1 MSLQTRLVVSFS
13 ILLLVV
19 IAVVGLVATQSV
31 ERVLIDQ
38 IDNALLRFEGRGR
51 QPNFPLEGFRPP
63 SDEEF
68 LRPVGEIFIDANGSV
83 VEARPSGFTDDP
95 DPLPDVTTLP
105 EESGLLYL
113 DSVDGSL
120 RYRASIAHLED
131 GTTIVR
137 VVPLDDFA
145 GATSALIRTLLIAG
159 GGVLLVGGAVT
170 WWTVRRAM
178 APIEEMVDTA
188 EAIAAGD
195 LTQRVPDR
203 GTENELGRLGVSL
216 NEMLSHIEKA
226 VDTERDAKDRLRR
239 FVADASHE
247 LRTPI
252 ATISG
257 YSELRRQG
265 GLSDTADEDRAWGR
279 VESESLRMASL
290 IEDLLTLTRLGQDL
304 PLHREVADV
313 ADLIRD
319 AIGDHRA
326 IAPDRPITLVSP
338 ESVVVDC
345 DAERIFQVVTSLLS
359 NARAHTPPGTS
370 VDVEIIERNE
380 SVEFSITDSG
390 PGIPEDALGHVF
402 ERFYRA
408 DLSRSRKSGGSGLGL
423 AIVEAIVAA
432 HGGTVTASNVDS
444 GGARITFTLPARV
457 VAEASSKVAQ

>member
-1 MSLQTRLVVSFS
+1 MTLQTRLVVSFS

-19 IAVVGLVATQSV
+19 IAAVGLVATQSV

-51 QPNFPLEGFRPP
+51 QPNLPQGFRPP
-63 SDEEF
+63 TDEEF
-68 LRPVGEIFIDANGSV
+68 LRPVGEIFIDANGSM

-95 DPLPDVTTLP
+95 DPLPDLTTLP

-113 DSVDGSL
+113 DSVDNSL

-137 VVPLDDFA
+137 VIPLDDFA

-178 APIEEMVDTA
+178 APIEEMVETA

-216 NEMLSHIEKA
+216 NEMLGHIEKA
-226 VDTERDAKDRLRR
+226 VDTEREAKERLRR

-252 ATISG
+252 ATIAG
-257 YSELRRQG
+257 YSELRRHG
-265 GLSDTADEDRAWGR
+265 GLSDAADEDRAWGR
-279 VESESLRMASL
+279 VESESLRMAAL
-290 IEDLLTLTRLGQDL
+290 IEDLLTLARLGQGQ
-304 PLHREVADV
+304 PLQIEPADV
-313 ADLIRD
+313 VQLTRD
-319 AIGDHRA
+319 AVDDHRVM
-326 IAPDRPITLVSP
+326 APDRPITLDSP
-338 ESVVVDC
+338 ETVVVGC
-345 DAERIFQVVTSLLS
+345 DAGRIFQVVTSLLS

-370 VDVEIIERNE
+370 VEVEIIEANE
-380 SVEFSITDSG
+380 SVELSVTDSG
-390 PGIPEDALGHVF
+390 PGIPTEALPHVF

-408 DLSRSRKSGGSGLGL
+408 DSSRSRKSGGSGLGL
-423 AIVEAIVAA
+423 AIVEAIISA
-432 HGGTVTASNVDS
+432 HAGEVTASNVKS
-444 GGARITFTLPARV
+444 GGARITFTIPTRVAARTRSH
-457 VAEASSKVAQ
+457 A